1 MTTLTEKELIGT
13 IDKLQVS
20 KNKQRMPNPIFKLD
34 QRICDNQ
41 KKIRQILNI
50 LTPKILFNQV
60 AINQI
65 IR

>member
-1 MTTLTEKELIGT
+1 MTTLSEKELIGT
-13 IDKLQVS
+13 IDKIQVS
-20 KNKQRMPNPIFKLD
+20 KNKLRMLIPLFKLD

-50 LTPKILFNQV
+50 LTPKSLSNQV

-65 IR
+65 I